1 MMAGNPTNWWSM
13 IMNNGNMQHPQ
24 LSHDDHPHISSSTS
38 SNSSHFYGAHNPNQD
53 FPRSLSQ
60 LLVSGFSGDE
70 EKFGISPFHEAG
82 NSEDQSLNSVHPTSS
97 SSVATNFRVPVAD
110 IKPELG
116 QLYDYH
122 RHQHHH
128 HHVHNEF
135 QTSSLQEKLELATDH
150 FTRPLASNW
159 SQQDLPSP
167 ASSCITTGLSHNLL
181 NFSNSKGEHK
191 HQHPDHN
198 STECNSTS
206 SGGVSKKARVQHSSA
221 QPSLKVR
228 KEKLGDRITSLHQLV
243 SPFGKTDTASVLSEA
258 IGYIR
263 FLQAQIQALSS
274 PYLGNASGSMG
285 HIPQQSVNFLDGN
298 FLKRRS
304 AYKQDSQHNPTD
316 LRSRGLC
323 LVPISCMANVG
334 SDTGADYWA
343 PALGGGF

>member
-13 IMNNGNMQHPQ
+13 IMNGNMHPQ
-24 LSHDDHPHISSSTS
+24 LSHDHDQHNSSSN

-60 LLVSGFSGDE
+60 LLMSGFSGDE

-97 SSVATNFRVPVAD
+97 TTNFRVPVAD
-110 IKPELG
+110 VKPELA
-116 QLYDYH
+116 QLYDF
-122 RHQHHH
+122 HHH

-135 QTSSLQEKLELATDH
+135 QTSSSLQQKLELDTDH
-150 FTRPLASNW
+150 FTRPLIASNW
-159 SQQDLPSP
+159 SQQDLSSP

-181 NFSNSKGEHK
+181 NFSNNKGEHK

-206 SGGVSKKARVQHSSA
+206 SGGISKKARVQQSSA
-221 QPSLKVR
+221 QPSLKAIVR
-228 KEKLGDRITSLHQLV
+228 KEKLGDRVTSLHQLV

-285 HIPQQSVNFLDGN
+285 HIPQQSLNFLDGN
-298 FLKRRS
+298 FLKRRP
-304 AYKQDSQHNPTD
+304 ANKQDSQHKAMD

-323 LVPISCMANVG
+323 LVPISCMANIG

>member
-13 IMNNGNMQHPQ
+13 IMNGNMHPQ
-24 LSHDDHPHISSSTS
+24 LSHDQHNSSSN
-38 SNSSHFYGAHNPNQD
+38 SNSSHFYGAHNPNQN

-60 LLVSGFSGDE
+60 LLMSGFSGDE
-70 EKFGISPFHEAG
+70 EKFGISPFLEAG

-97 SSVATNFRVPVAD
+97 TTNFRVPVAD
-110 IKPELG
+110 VKPELA
-116 QLYDYH
+116 QLYDY
-122 RHQHHH
+122 H

-135 QTSSLQEKLELATDH
+135 QTSSSLQQKLELDTDH
-150 FTRPLASNW
+150 FTRPLIASNW
-159 SQQDLPSP
+159 SQQDLSSP

-181 NFSNSKGEHK
+181 NFSNNKGEHK

-206 SGGVSKKARVQHSSA
+206 SGGISKKARVQQSSA

-228 KEKLGDRITSLHQLV
+228 KEKLGDRVTSLHQLV

-285 HIPQQSVNFLDGN
+285 HIPQQSLNFLDGN
-298 FLKRRS
+298 FLKRRPAS
-304 AYKQDSQHNPTD
+304 KQDSQHKAMD

-323 LVPISCMANVG
+323 LVPISCMANIG

>member
-1 MMAGNPTNWWSM
+1 MMAGTPTNWWSM
-13 IMNNGNMQHPQ
+13 IMNGNMHPQ
-24 LSHDDHPHISSSTS
+24 SHYQNFSSSSSS
-38 SNSSHFYGAHNPNQD
+38 SNSSSSHFYGADNPNQE

-60 LLVSGFSGDE
+60 LLLSGFSGDQ

-82 NSEDQSLNSVHPTSS
+82 NSEDQTLNSVHPS
-97 SSVATNFRVPVAD
+97 ATNFRVPVAD
-110 IKPELG
+110 VKPELG

-122 RHQHHH
+122 
-128 HHVHNEF
+128 HHVQNEF
-135 QTSSLQEKLELATDH
+135 HAASLQEKLELPTD
-150 FTRPLASNW
+150 FTRPLTSNW
-159 SQQDLPSP
+159 SPQDLPSP

-181 NFSNSKGEHK
+181 NFTSHKNSKGQHK
-191 HQHPDHN
+191 HQRPDHN
-198 STECNSTS
+198 SSECNSTT
-206 SGGVSKKARVQHSSA
+206 SGGISKKARVQHSTA

-263 FLQAQIQALSS
+263 FLQGQIQALST

-285 HIPQQSVNFLDGN
+285 HIPQQSFLDGN
-298 FLKRRS
+298 CLKRRP
-304 AYKQDSQHNPTD
+304 AYKQDSQHKVKD
-316 LRSRGLC
+316 LKSRGLC

>member
-13 IMNNGNMQHPQ
+13 IMNGNMHPQ
-24 LSHDDHPHISSSTS
+24 LSHDHDQHNSSSN
-38 SNSSHFYGAHNPNQD
+38 SNSSHFYGAHNPNQN

-60 LLVSGFSGDE
+60 LLMSGFSGDE

-82 NSEDQSLNSVHPTSS
+82 NSEDQSLSSVHPTSS
-97 SSVATNFRVPVAD
+97 TANFRVPVAD
-110 IKPELG
+110 VKPELA

-122 RHQHHH
+122 
-128 HHVHNEF
+128 HHVHNDF
-135 QTSSLQEKLELATDH
+135 QTSSSLQQKLELDTDH
-150 FTRPLASNW
+150 FTRPLIASNW
-159 SQQDLPSP
+159 SQQDLSSP

-181 NFSNSKGEHK
+181 NFSNNKGEHK

-206 SGGVSKKARVQHSSA
+206 SGGISKKARVQQSSA

-228 KEKLGDRITSLHQLV
+228 KEKLGDRVTSLHQLV

-285 HIPQQSVNFLDGN
+285 HIPQQSLN
-298 FLKRRS
+298 
-304 AYKQDSQHNPTD
+304 DSQHKAMD

-323 LVPISCMANVG
+323 LVPISCMANIG

>member
-1 MMAGNPTNWWSM
+1 MAGNPTNWWSM
-13 IMNNGNMQHPQ
+13 IMNGNMHPQ
-24 LSHDDHPHISSSTS
+24 LSHDHDQHNSSSN
-38 SNSSHFYGAHNPNQD
+38 SNSSHFYGAHNPNQT

-60 LLVSGFSGDE
+60 LLMSGFSGDE
-70 EKFGISPFHEAG
+70 EKFGISPFHE
-82 NSEDQSLNSVHPTSS
+82 EDQSLNSVHPTSS
-97 SSVATNFRVPVAD
+97 TTNFRVPVAD
-110 IKPELG
+110 VKPELA
-116 QLYDYH
+116 QLYDY
-122 RHQHHH
+122 H

-135 QTSSLQEKLELATDH
+135 QTSSSLQQKLELDTDH
-150 FTRPLASNW
+150 FTRPLIASNW
-159 SQQDLPSP
+159 SQQDLSSP

-181 NFSNSKGEHK
+181 NFSNNKGEHK

-206 SGGVSKKARVQHSSA
+206 SGGISKKARVQQSSA

-228 KEKLGDRITSLHQLV
+228 KEKLGDRVTSLHQLV

-285 HIPQQSVNFLDGN
+285 HIPQQSLNFLDGN
-298 FLKRRS
+298 FLKRRPAS
-304 AYKQDSQHNPTD
+304 KQDSQHKAMD

-323 LVPISCMANVG
+323 LVPISCMANIG

>member
-13 IMNNGNMQHPQ
+13 IMNGNMHPQ
-24 LSHDDHPHISSSTS
+24 LSHDHDQHNSSSN

-60 LLVSGFSGDE
+60 LLMSGFSGDE

-97 SSVATNFRVPVAD
+97 TTNFRVPVAD
-110 IKPELG
+110 VKPELA
-116 QLYDYH
+116 QLYDF
-122 RHQHHH
+122 HHH

-135 QTSSLQEKLELATDH
+135 QTSSSLQQKLELDTDH
-150 FTRPLASNW
+150 FTRPLIASNW
-159 SQQDLPSP
+159 SQQDLSSP

-181 NFSNSKGEHK
+181 NFSNNKGEHK

-206 SGGVSKKARVQHSSA
+206 SGGISKKARVQQSSA

-228 KEKLGDRITSLHQLV
+228 KEKLGDRVTSLHQLV

-285 HIPQQSVNFLDGN
+285 HIPQQSLN
-298 FLKRRS
+298 
-304 AYKQDSQHNPTD
+304 DSQHKAMD

-323 LVPISCMANVG
+323 LVPISCMANIG

>member
-1 MMAGNPTNWWSM
+1 MVEKTCV
-13 IMNNGNMQHPQ
+13 
-24 LSHDDHPHISSSTS
+24 
-38 SNSSHFYGAHNPNQD
+38 
-53 FPRSLSQ
+53 RSE
-60 LLVSGFSGDE
+60 FSGDE

-110 IKPELG
+110 VKPELG

-198 STECNSTS
+198 STE
-206 SGGVSKKARVQHSSA
+206 
-221 QPSLKVR
+221 VR

-285 HIPQQSVNFLDGN
+285 HIPQQSVN
-298 FLKRRS
+298 
-304 AYKQDSQHNPTD
+304 DSQHKPTD

>member
-13 IMNNGNMQHPQ
+13 IMNGNMHPQ
-24 LSHDDHPHISSSTS
+24 LSHDHDQHNSSSN

-60 LLVSGFSGDE
+60 LLMSGFSGDE

-97 SSVATNFRVPVAD
+97 TTNFRVPVAD
-110 IKPELG
+110 VKPELA
-116 QLYDYH
+116 QLYDF
-122 RHQHHH
+122 HH

-135 QTSSLQEKLELATDH
+135 QTSSSLQQKLELDTDH
-150 FTRPLASNW
+150 FTRPLIASNW
-159 SQQDLPSP
+159 SQQDLSSP

-181 NFSNSKGEHK
+181 NFSNNKGEHK

-206 SGGVSKKARVQHSSA
+206 SGGISKKARVQQSSA

-228 KEKLGDRITSLHQLV
+228 KEKLGDRVTSLHQLV

-285 HIPQQSVNFLDGN
+285 HIPQQSLNFLDGN
-298 FLKRRS
+298 FLQRRP
-304 AYKQDSQHNPTD
+304 ANKQDSQHKAMD

-323 LVPISCMANVG
+323 LVPISCMANIG

>member
-24 LSHDDHPHISSSTS
+24 LSHDDHPHISSSTT

-82 NSEDQSLNSVHPTSS
+82 NSEDHSLNSVHPTSS

-110 IKPELG
+110 VKPELG

-122 RHQHHH
+122 RHHHHH

-198 STECNSTS
+198 STE
-206 SGGVSKKARVQHSSA
+206 
-221 QPSLKVR
+221 
-228 KEKLGDRITSLHQLV
+228 
-243 SPFGKTDTASVLSEA
+243 TDTASVLSEA

-285 HIPQQSVNFLDGN
+285 HIPQQSVN
-298 FLKRRS
+298 
-304 AYKQDSQHNPTD
+304 DSQHKPTD

>member
-13 IMNNGNMQHPQ
+13 IMNGNMHPQ
-24 LSHDDHPHISSSTS
+24 SHDQHINSSSS
-38 SNSSHFYGAHNPNQD
+38 SSHFYGAENPNQE

-60 LLVSGFSGDE
+60 LLMSGFTGDQ

-82 NSEDQSLNSVHPTSS
+82 NSEDQSLNSVHPSAS
-97 SSVATNFRVPVAD
+97 TNFRVPVAD
-110 IKPELG
+110 VKPELG
-116 QLYDYH
+116 QLYDY
-122 RHQHHH
+122 R

-135 QTSSLQEKLELATDH
+135 QTSLQEKLELPTD
-150 FTRPLASNW
+150 FTQPLTSNW

-181 NFSNSKGEHK
+181 NFTSNKNSKGEHK
-191 HQHPDHN
+191 YQHPDHN
-198 STECNSTS
+198 SPQCNSTS
-206 SGGVSKKARVQHSSA
+206 SGGISKKARVQHSSA

-263 FLQAQIQALSS
+263 FLQGQIQALST

-285 HIPQQSVNFLDGN
+285 HIPQQS
-298 FLKRRS
+298 
-304 AYKQDSQHNPTD
+304 DSQYKVKD
-316 LRSRGLC
+316 LKSRELC

>member
-1 MMAGNPTNWWSM
+1 M
-13 IMNNGNMQHPQ
+13 NGNMHPQ
-24 LSHDDHPHISSSTS
+24 LSHDHDQHNSSSN

-60 LLVSGFSGDE
+60 LLMSGFSGDE

-82 NSEDQSLNSVHPTSS
+82 HSEDQSLNSVHPTSS
-97 SSVATNFRVPVAD
+97 TTNFRVPVAD
-110 IKPELG
+110 VKPELA
-116 QLYDYH
+116 QLYDF
-122 RHQHHH
+122 HH

-135 QTSSLQEKLELATDH
+135 QTSSSLQQKLELDTDH
-150 FTRPLASNW
+150 FTRPLIASNW
-159 SQQDLPSP
+159 SQQDLSSP

-181 NFSNSKGEHK
+181 NFSNNKGEHK

-206 SGGVSKKARVQHSSA
+206 SGGISKKARVQQSSA

-228 KEKLGDRITSLHQLV
+228 KEKLGDRVTSLHQLV

-285 HIPQQSVNFLDGN
+285 HIPQQSLN
-298 FLKRRS
+298 
-304 AYKQDSQHNPTD
+304 DSQHKAMD

-323 LVPISCMANVG
+323 LVPISCMANIG

>member
-13 IMNNGNMQHPQ
+13 IMNGNMHPQ
-24 LSHDDHPHISSSTS
+24 SHDLDQHISSS
-38 SNSSHFYGAHNPNQD
+38 SNSTSSHFYGAPHNPNQD

-60 LLVSGFSGDE
+60 LLMSGFSGDE
-70 EKFGISPFHEAG
+70 EKFGISPFHDAG

-97 SSVATNFRVPVAD
+97 TSNFRVPVAD
-110 IKPELG
+110 VKPELA
-116 QLYDYH
+116 QMYYY
-122 RHQHHH
+122 HH
-128 HHVHNEF
+128 HHVF
-135 QTSSLQEKLELATDH
+135 QASSSLEEKMELATNH
-150 FTRPLASNW
+150 FTRPLIASNW

-181 NFSNSKGEHK
+181 NFSNNKGEHK
-191 HQHPDHN
+191 HQSHPDHN
-198 STECNSTS
+198 SSECNSTS
-206 SGGVSKKARVQHSSA
+206 SGGISKKARVQHSSA

-285 HIPQQSVNFLDGN
+285 HIPQQSLNV
-298 FLKRRS
+298 
-304 AYKQDSQHNPTD
+304 SQHKAMD

-323 LVPISCMANVG
+323 LVPISCMANIG

>member
-1 MMAGNPTNWWSM
+1 M
-13 IMNNGNMQHPQ
+13 IMNGNMHPQ
-24 LSHDDHPHISSSTS
+24 SHDQHISSSS
-38 SNSSHFYGAHNPNQD
+38 SNSNSSHFYGAHNPNQD

-60 LLVSGFSGDE
+60 LLMSGLSGDE

-82 NSEDQSLNSVHPTSS
+82 NSEDQNLNSVHPTSS
-97 SSVATNFRVPVAD
+97 TTNFRVPVAD
-110 IKPELG
+110 VKPELA
-116 QLYDYH
+116 QLYDY
-122 RHQHHH
+122 HH

-135 QTSSLQEKLELATDH
+135 QVSSSLQEKMELATTDH
-150 FTRPLASNW
+150 FTRPRIHSNW

-167 ASSCITTGLSHNLL
+167 ASSCITTGLSNHNLL
-181 NFSNSKGEHK
+181 NFSNNKREHK

-198 STECNSTS
+198 SSECNSTS
-206 SGGVSKKARVQHSSA
+206 SGGISKKARVQHSSA

-263 FLQAQIQALSS
+263 FLQTQIQALSS

-285 HIPQQSVNFLDGN
+285 HIPQQSLN
-298 FLKRRS
+298 
-304 AYKQDSQHNPTD
+304 DSQHKPMD

-323 LVPISCMANVG
+323 LVPISCMANIG

>member
-1 MMAGNPTNWWSM
+1 MAGNPTNWWSM
-13 IMNNGNMQHPQ
+13 IMNGNMHPQ
-24 LSHDDHPHISSSTS
+24 LSHDHDQHNSSSN

-60 LLVSGFSGDE
+60 LLMSGFSGDE

-97 SSVATNFRVPVAD
+97 TTNFRVPVAD
-110 IKPELG
+110 VKPELA
-116 QLYDYH
+116 QLYDF
-122 RHQHHH
+122 HH

-135 QTSSLQEKLELATDH
+135 QTSSSLQQKLELDTDH
-150 FTRPLASNW
+150 FTRPLIASNW
-159 SQQDLPSP
+159 SQQDLSSP

-181 NFSNSKGEHK
+181 SFSNNKGEHK

-206 SGGVSKKARVQHSSA
+206 SGGISKKARVQQSSA

-228 KEKLGDRITSLHQLV
+228 KEKLGDRVTSLHQLV

-285 HIPQQSVNFLDGN
+285 HIPQQSLNFLDGN
-298 FLKRRS
+298 FLKRRP
-304 AYKQDSQHNPTD
+304 ANKQDSQHKAILD

-323 LVPISCMANVG
+323 LVPISCMANIG

>member
-13 IMNNGNMQHPQ
+13 IMNGNMHPQ
-24 LSHDDHPHISSSTS
+24 LSHDHDQHNSSSN

-60 LLVSGFSGDE
+60 LLMSGFSGDE

-97 SSVATNFRVPVAD
+97 TTNFRVPVAD
-110 IKPELG
+110 VKPELA
-116 QLYDYH
+116 QLYDF
-122 RHQHHH
+122 HH

-135 QTSSLQEKLELATDH
+135 QTSSSLQQKLELDTDH
-150 FTRPLASNW
+150 FTRPLIASNW
-159 SQQDLPSP
+159 SQQDLSSP

-181 NFSNSKGEHK
+181 NFSNNKGEHK

-206 SGGVSKKARVQHSSA
+206 SGGISKKARVQQSSA

-228 KEKLGDRITSLHQLV
+228 KEKLGDRVTSLHQLV

-285 HIPQQSVNFLDGN
+285 HIPQQSLN
-298 FLKRRS
+298 
-304 AYKQDSQHNPTD
+304 DSQHKAMD

-323 LVPISCMANVG
+323 LVPISCMANIG

>member
-1 MMAGNPTNWWSM
+1 MAGNPTNWWSM
-13 IMNNGNMQHPQ
+13 IMNGNMHPQ
-24 LSHDDHPHISSSTS
+24 SHDHQHITSSST
-38 SNSSHFYGAHNPNQD
+38 SNSSHFYGADNPNHQD

-60 LLVSGFSGDE
+60 LLMSGFSGDE

-82 NSEDQSLNSVHPTSS
+82 NSQDQSLNSVRPTSS
-97 SSVATNFRVPVAD
+97 SSPTNFRVPIAD
-110 IKPELG
+110 VKPELG
-116 QLYDYH
+116 QLYSYH
-122 RHQHHH
+122 HQ
-128 HHVHNEF
+128 VHNQF
-135 QTSSLQEKLELATDH
+135 QTSSLQEKMELATN
-150 FTRPLASNW
+150 FTRPLASNKW

-181 NFSNSKGEHK
+181 NFSNSKGENK
-191 HQHPDHN
+191 HQHPDQN

-206 SGGVSKKARVQHSSA
+206 SGGISKKARVQHSSP

-285 HIPQQSVNFLDGN
+285 HTPQQSVNFLDGN
-298 FLKRRS
+298 FLKRRP
-304 AYKQDSQHNPTD
+304 AYKQDSQHKPMD

-343 PALGGGF
+343 PSLGGGF

>member
-1 MMAGNPTNWWSM
+1 M
-13 IMNNGNMQHPQ
+13 NGNMHPQ
-24 LSHDDHPHISSSTS
+24 LSHDHDQHNSSSN

-60 LLVSGFSGDE
+60 LLMSGFSGDE

-97 SSVATNFRVPVAD
+97 TTNFRVPVAD
-110 IKPELG
+110 VKPELA
-116 QLYDYH
+116 QLYDF
-122 RHQHHH
+122 HH

-135 QTSSLQEKLELATDH
+135 QTSSSLQQKLELDTDH
-150 FTRPLASNW
+150 FTRPLIASNW
-159 SQQDLPSP
+159 SQQDLSSP

-181 NFSNSKGEHK
+181 NFSNNKGEHK

-206 SGGVSKKARVQHSSA
+206 SGGISKKARVQQSSA

-228 KEKLGDRITSLHQLV
+228 KEKLGDRVTSLHQLV

-285 HIPQQSVNFLDGN
+285 HIPQQSLN
-298 FLKRRS
+298 
-304 AYKQDSQHNPTD
+304 DSQHKAMD

-323 LVPISCMANVG
+323 LVPISCMANIG

>member
-1 MMAGNPTNWWSM
+1 MSGNPTNWWSM
-13 IMNNGNMQHPQ
+13 IMNGNMHPQ
-24 LSHDDHPHISSSTS
+24 SHDQHISS
-38 SNSSHFYGAHNPNQD
+38 SNSSHFYGADNPNNQD

-60 LLVSGFSGDE
+60 LLMSGFSGEE

-82 NSEDQSLNSVHPTSS
+82 NSEDQSLNTVHPTSS
-97 SSVATNFRVPVAD
+97 ATNFRVPVAD
-110 IKPELG
+110 VKPELG
-116 QLYDYH
+116 QLYDYN
-122 RHQHHH
+122 H

-135 QTSSLQEKLELATDH
+135 QTSLLQEKMELATDH

-181 NFSNSKGEHK
+181 NFSNCKGEHK

-206 SGGVSKKARVQHSSA
+206 SGGISKKARVQHSSP

-263 FLQAQIQALSS
+263 FLQGQIQALSS
-274 PYLGNASGSMG
+274 PYLDNASGSMG

-298 FLKRRS
+298 FLKKRP
-304 AYKQDSQHNPTD
+304 AYKQDSQHKAMD

>member
-13 IMNNGNMQHPQ
+13 IMNGNMHPQ
-24 LSHDDHPHISSSTS
+24 LSHDHDQHNSSSN

-60 LLVSGFSGDE
+60 LLMSGFSGDE

-82 NSEDQSLNSVHPTSS
+82 HSEDQSLNSVHPTSS
-97 SSVATNFRVPVAD
+97 TTNFRVPVAD
-110 IKPELG
+110 VKPELA
-116 QLYDYH
+116 QLYDF
-122 RHQHHH
+122 HH

-135 QTSSLQEKLELATDH
+135 QTSSSLQQKLELDTDH
-150 FTRPLASNW
+150 FTRPLIASNW
-159 SQQDLPSP
+159 SQQDLSSP

-181 NFSNSKGEHK
+181 NFSNNKGEHK

-206 SGGVSKKARVQHSSA
+206 SGGISKKARVQQSSA

-228 KEKLGDRITSLHQLV
+228 KEKLGDRVTSLHQLV

-285 HIPQQSVNFLDGN
+285 HIPQQSLN
-298 FLKRRS
+298 
-304 AYKQDSQHNPTD
+304 DSQHKAMD

-323 LVPISCMANVG
+323 LVPISCMANIG